1 MTDSAT
7 ATPPKPHAVAT
18 TTPAADTFTEAKLT
32 EGGGML
38 IYWPEK
44 HAFLAC
50 YPDEHRALL
59 VEADDHSVKIAALQE
74 ANRAVTAASMK
85 LREAHKSNVKPD
97 IDAAEAALK
106 KALSEMAA
114 ASDAVKKKLEPLQS
128 LDAKEGV
135 KMVEMVTLKKTRN
148 YDKKATPIYVKSTS
162 LKRILADKRIYL
174 IDGEEAKRK
183 EANFFK
189 NYRPN
194 VREIKHRL
202 NEVVHDKTKF
212 SKEWKLKPEDAEAY
226 TGVLTDW
233 ARTMNADN
241 AASIERKKGE
251 LEKRFGLDPNNPE
264 RKVDLSAEAQL
275 LRYCAGAGLEVHFNP
290 FTGNLRDGR
299 DKTWTKRALRGLKSG
314 EFGIKGNAHA
324 SFAIGEGKVRTE
336 IYYPHFAG
344 FHVQPKIGDQ
354 IFEMGY
360 IRLYADVVL
369 SGAVGASLAVET
381 DIGISYTAGKQ
392 QIRGVPPANRNKPG
406 VKMRAGANAGL
417 DAFAGGRA
425 LADIKGEIQW
435 LNPEGNVS
443 DGKPVTVKPGDAIGE
458 FKTVA
463 KVGLGGGVS
472 LGAGFTGAFKIGTR
486 NGSFV
491 ITARAGAC
499 FGIGGEGALSGE
511 VGYETI
517 QEFYKF
523 VSYQLKRADYK
534 KIAHLMDQEVYG
546 YYCKVYYLVLAKK
559 ADLASYA
566 NKIAGSIETEYD
578 MFKKELEESIKNGT
592 KGAEQFLKN
601 IHEELI
607 KKTGS
612 WFTYAPPETTG
623 QINLQLTSIG
633 ISVHPS
639 LSQEA
644 SRLMAMSLGSPQT
657 MNQLA
662 TIAERMTPAIGEKQN
677 QAVGFAMIDKCL
689 QGTRYANALLQTE
702 ERLAGAQTLLS
713 KPYIWNTEP
722 EFVVAHMGI
731 DDAMYS

>member
-18 TTPAADTFTEAKLT
+18 TTPVADTFTEAKLT

-128 LDAKEGV
+128 LDTKEGV
-135 KMVEMVTLKKTRN
+135 KMVEMVTFNKTRN

-174 IDGEEAKRK
+174 IDGEEVKRK
-183 EANFFK
+183 EGKLMK

-202 NEVVHDKTKF
+202 NELVHDKTKF
-212 SKEWKLKPEDAEAY
+212 SKEWKLKPEDAETY
-226 TGVLTDW
+226 TGVLTEW
-233 ARTMNADN
+233 ARTMNADT
-241 AASIERKKGE
+241 ATFFDRKKGE
-251 LEKRFGLDPNNPE
+251 LEKHQGLDPDNPE

-275 LRYCAGAGLEVHFNP
+275 FRYCAGAGLEVHFNP

-360 IRLYADVVL
+360 IRLYADLVL

-417 DAFAGGRA
+417 DVFAGGRV
-425 LADIKGEIQW
+425 LADIKGELQW
-435 LNPEGNVS
+435 LNPEGDVS

-463 KVGLGGGVS
+463 KVGLGGGAS
-472 LGAGFTGAFKIGTR
+472 LGVGFTGAFKIQVDKGR
-486 NGSFV
+486 FV

-499 FGIGGEGALSGE
+499 FGMGGEGALSGE

-517 QEFYKF
+517 MEFYKF

-534 KIAHLMDQEVYG
+534 KIADFIDQEVYD
-546 YYCKVYYLVLAKK
+546 YYCKVYYLVIAKRANLA
-559 ADLASYA
+559 DYA
-566 NKIAGSIETEYD
+566 NKIGDAIDFEYEQYKNKLD
-578 MFKKELEESIKNGT
+578 DAIKNGAA
-592 KGAEQFLKN
+592 GAKQFMEN
-601 IHEELI
+601 IQEELS

-612 WFTYAPPETTG
+612 WFSYAPPEAMG
-623 QINLQLTSIG
+623 QINRHLASIG
-633 ISVHPS
+633 ISVYPS

-644 SRLMAMSLGSPQT
+644 SRLMALSLGSPQT

-662 TIAERMTPAIGEKQN
+662 TIAERMTPAMGDKQN
-677 QAVGFAMIDKCL
+677 QALGFAMIDNCL
-689 QGTRYANALLQTE
+689 RGTRYANARLQTE
-702 ERLAGAQTLLS
+702 ERLAGAQTLVS

-722 EFVVAHMGI
+722 EFVAARMGI

>member
-1 MTDSAT
+1 MTDSAA

-135 KMVEMVTLKKTRN
+135 KMVEMVTFKKTRN

-174 IDGEEAKRK
+174 IDGEKAKRK

-233 ARTMNADN
+233 ARTMNAN
-241 AASIERKKGE
+241 LSTFFEGKKGE
-251 LEKRFGLDPNNPE
+251 LEKHHGLDPDNPE

-275 LRYCAGAGLEVHFNP
+275 FRYCAGAGLEVHFNP

-360 IRLYADVVL
+360 IRLYADLVL

-417 DAFAGGRA
+417 DAFAGVRA
-425 LADIKGEIQW
+425 LADIKGELQW

-463 KVGLGGGVS
+463 KVGLGGAAS
-472 LGAGFTGAFKIGTR
+472 LGVGFTGAFKIQVDKGR
-486 NGSFV
+486 FI

-499 FGIGGEGALSGE
+499 FGVGGEGALSGE

-517 QEFYKF
+517 MEFCKF

-534 KIAHLMDQEVYG
+534 KISDFMDQRAYG
-546 YYCKVYYLVLAKK
+546 YYSKVYYLVIAKGANLADY
-559 ADLASYA
+559 AD
-566 NKIAGSIETEYD
+566 KISNVIEKEFDDFKYEIDQAIENGSSDAQKFLENI
-578 MFKKELEESIKNGT
+578 KKEL
-592 KGAEQFLKN
+592 A
-601 IHEELI
+601 

-612 WFTYAPPETTG
+612 WFSYSPPEVTG
-623 QINLQLTSIG
+623 QITLQIAQIG
-633 ISVHPS
+633 RGAHPH

-644 SRLMAMSLGSPQT
+644 SQLMAMALGSPQT

-662 TIAERMTPAIGEKQN
+662 TIAERMTPIMGDKQN
-677 QAVGFAMIDKCL
+677 QALGFALIDKCL
-689 QGTRYANALLQTE
+689 QGTRYANARIQTQ
-702 ERLAGAQTLLS
+702 ERLAGAQTLVS

-722 EFVVAHMGI
+722 EFVAAHMGI